1 VSRTLAVTTL
11 PQSALAEAASAEA
24 ALAEAALVGVALV
37 GVALASAV
45 DSVVAL
51 ASIVDLDP
59 APSPSTAVSDLGL
72 DSVVALASI
81 VDLDPA
87 PSPSIAVS
95 DLGLA
100 FTVDSIA
107 GLHSVDLVV
116 DGKIDADWRVDRQQD
131 ATHEASIAG
140 VRLEGQPISRG
151 RRGSGQNKRPA
162 SAGPLLV

>member
-24 ALAEAALVGVALV
+24 ALVGVALV
-37 GVALASAV
+37 GVALASALG
-45 DSVVAL
+45 SVGAL
-51 ASIVDLDP
+51 ASIVDSDT
-59 APSPSTAVSDLGL
+59 APSPSIAVSDLGL
-72 DSVVALASI
+72 DSVGALASI
-81 VDLDPA
+81 VDSDTA

-100 FTVDSIA
+100 FTVDSIV

-140 VRLEGQPISRG
+140 VRLEGSISR
-151 RRGSGQNKRPA
+151 PA
-162 SAGPLLV
+162 

>member
-1 VSRTLAVTTL
+1 VSRTLVVTTL
-11 PQSALAEAASAEA
+11 PQSSLAEA
-24 ALAEAALVGVALV
+24 ALAEVALAEAALV

-45 DSVVAL
+45 DSVAGL
-51 ASIVDLDP
+51 ASIVD
-59 APSPSTAVSDLGL
+59 S
-72 DSVVALASI
+72 
-81 VDLDPA
+81 DPA

-100 FTVDSIA
+100 FTVDSIV

-140 VRLEGQPISRG
+140 VRLEGSISR
-151 RRGSGQNKRPA
+151 PA
-162 SAGPLLV
+162 

>member
-1 VSRTLAVTTL
+1 MSRTLAVTTL

-24 ALAEAALVGVALV
+24 ALAGVALV

-45 DSVVAL
+45 
-51 ASIVDLDP
+51 
-59 APSPSTAVSDLGL
+59 

-100 FTVDSIA
+100 FTVDSIV

-140 VRLEGQPISRG
+140 VRLEGSISR
-151 RRGSGQNKRPA
+151 PA
-162 SAGPLLV
+162 